1 MPLKYLRAR
10 VQPVGI
16 DTQVY
21 QEKIILSGVY
31 LIPIISVM
39 GHLRYYLCVAS
50 NDISAYFARLCSGLK

>member
-39 GHLRYYLCVAS
+39 GHLRYYL
-50 NDISAYFARLCSGLK
+50 